1 MMWRTDGP
9 ALSKPARDARHRFPH
24 LVSRARVG
32 EANEAAAVDRIEI
45 DARCRRHMRLLPHAA
60 GQFETVSG
68 KIRNIGVEVEG
79 AVRRQEL
86 GEASLRQSL
95 DQDAAV
101 LLIAALDRLHLLA
114 AFEGR

>member
-9 ALSKPARDARHRFPH
+9 ALSKPARDARHRFAH

-32 EANEAAAVDRIEI
+32 EANEAAAVNRIEI
-45 DARCRRHMRLLPHAA
+45 DAPRRPPTRLPQHWA
-60 GQFETVSG
+60 GQFETVGG

-86 GEASLRQSL
+86 GKAGLRQSL
-95 DQDAAV
+95 DQDA
-101 LLIAALDRLHLLA
+101 
-114 AFEGR
+114 

>member
-9 ALSKPARDARHRFPH
+9 ALSKPARDARHRFAH

-32 EANEAAAVDRIEI
+32 EANETAAMDRIEVA
-45 DARCRRHMRLLPHAA
+45 ARRRRHMRLLQHAA
-60 GQFETVSG
+60 GKFETVSG

-86 GEASLRQSL
+86 GKAGLRQSL

-101 LLIAALDRLHLLA
+101 LLIGAPDRLP
-114 AFEGR
+114 